1 MGDVS
6 ILMHT
11 LDVFDDSIRFYV
23 MMIVIIIAQWHTASI
38 ERCLSLSMSLM
49 ICFYFFYVFYI
60 PEKLKAF
67 RYFIIKYFLPTQIPI
82 ELLEKYL

>member
-23 MMIVIIIAQWHTASI
+23 MMVVIVIAQWHTASI
-38 ERCLSLSMSLM
+38 ERCLSLSMSR
-49 ICFYFFYVFYI
+49 VFLI
-60 PEKLKAF
+60 GA
-67 RYFIIKYFLPTQIPI
+67 RHVHGVV
-82 ELLEKYL
+82 